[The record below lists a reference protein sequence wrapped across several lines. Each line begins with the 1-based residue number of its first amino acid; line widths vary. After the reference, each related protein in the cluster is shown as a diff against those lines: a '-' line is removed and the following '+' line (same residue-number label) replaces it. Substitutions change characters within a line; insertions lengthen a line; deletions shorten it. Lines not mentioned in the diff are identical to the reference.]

1 MSIKISAAI
10 ITFNEE
16 KNIKRCIDSL
26 DFCDEIV
33 VVDSLSDDNTC
44 KIARELGAKVIDQKF
59 LGHIAQKQL
68 AVDNC
73 ANEWILSLDADEEV
87 SVELRDEILELI
99 KKPLVFDAYEM
110 PRVSFHLGCWIRHGG
125 WYPDKKIRLFN
136 KNKAHWGGYNPHD
149 KVIVNG
155 SIGKLKGDLKHYVF
169 KDLRHNIDTNNSYS
183 SIMAL
188 DLDKEGKSF
197 SYIKLFLKPIGKF
210 LEVYVYKRGFLDGMP
225 GFIIAVGAAYSMF
238 LKFAKLWEIQNKRK
252 RSFLEKV
259 QKK

>member
-1 MSIKISAAI
+1 MIKISAAI
-10 ITFNEE
+10 ITYNEE

-26 DFCDEIV
+26 DFCDEII
-33 VVDSLSDDNTC
+33 VVDSLSSDKTC
-44 KIARELGAKVIDQKF
+44 QIAKDLGAKVIDQKF

-73 ANEWILSLDADEEV
+73 SNEWVLSLDADEEV
-87 SVELRDEILELI
+87 SVELRTEILEL
-99 KKPLVFDAYEM
+99 LNTQFSYDAYIM
-110 PRVSFHLGCWIRHGG
+110 PRVSFHLGRWIRHGG
-125 WYPDKKIRLFN
+125 WYPDAKIRLFN

-149 KVIVNG
+149 KVIVDG
-155 SIGKLKGDLKHYVF
+155 SVGKLKGDLKHYVF

-183 SIMAL
+183 SIMAS
-188 DLDKEGKSF
+188 DLDKDGKKF
-197 SYIKLFLKPIGKF
+197 SYIKLFLKPLGKF
-210 LEVYVYKRGFLDGMP
+210 LETYFYKRGFLDGMP

-259 QKK
+259 QEK